1 MRSLHA
7 LLRALRT
14 RRNRHHETDP
24 IATTDHPGLADLL
37 DAARA
42 PATQAE
48 LAGEKETVAAFVA
61 HRRRAARSSRRHR
74 TKARIRAVLVPVT
87 AGLALLILT
96 ATGVAARTGNLPQG
110 AQQHAHRLFSALGV
124 PAPRTGN
131 PVTPSPAPSRSGP
144 RPTLDVAALGW
155 CQAWSGGPSRTL
167 SREDKRKLSAAAGGE
182 KGIEKY
188 CRDLHRSA
196 SAQPSAPTTPPSTSP
211 APSPSTSVEP
221 LPSVSAEPTG
231 TPQPGRPAQPGRP
244 DQPGRAPTA
253 PPSTKPPKPTHTGKP
268 STKPSKAASPSKS
281 RGQGTSTKQ
290 NSSPSPAVTTP
301 QNAARSVPAE
311 DD

>member
-1 MRSLHA
+1 MRSLNA

-131 PVTPSPAPSRSGP
+131 PVTPSPAPSRPGP
-144 RPTLDVAALGW
+144 RPTLDVTALSW
-155 CQAWSGGPSRTL
+155 CRSWDGGPERPL
-167 SREDKRKLSAAAGGE
+167 SKEERRKLSAAAGGE

-196 SAQPSAPTTPPSTSP
+196 SAQPSAPTTPPTTSP

-231 TPQPGRPAQPGRP
+231 TPQPGRPAQPGR
-244 DQPGRAPTA
+244 APTA

-268 STKPSKAASPSKS
+268 PKPSTPSET
-281 RGQGTSTKQ
+281 REPRATTQRH
-290 NSSPSPAVTTP
+290 NSPSPTVPNPENTT
-301 QNAARSVPAE
+301 RSVLTE
-311 DD
+311 DG